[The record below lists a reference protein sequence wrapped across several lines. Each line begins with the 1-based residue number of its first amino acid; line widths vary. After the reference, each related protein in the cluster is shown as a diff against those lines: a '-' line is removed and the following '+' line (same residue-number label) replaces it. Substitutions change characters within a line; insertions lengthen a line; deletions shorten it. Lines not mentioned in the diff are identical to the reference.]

1 MKTSELKKLLKDAV
15 KEAIQE
21 ELRDILL
28 EAVKSS
34 KQPVNESSSHPVNE
48 SYAQPSIAEPRKL
61 TSEERKNMFSGILG
75 DMQKGGVANSAYAG
89 ELQTSGPVDPVNGSL
104 PEGSVGLDKI
114 MGMMGNK

>member
-34 KQPVNESSSHPVNE
+34 KQPVNEASTQQVNE
-48 SYAQPSIAEPRKL
+48 SYAQPVLAEPRKL
-61 TSEERKNMFSGILG
+61 SPEERKNMFSGILG
-75 DMQKGGVANSAYAG
+75 EMQNGGVANSSYAG
-89 ELQTSGPVDPVNGSL
+89 EVKASGPIDPVNGSL
-104 PEGSVGLDKI
+104 PEGSVGLDQI
-114 MGMMGNK
+114 MGLMGNK

>member
-34 KQPVNESSSHPVNE
+34 KQPVNES
-48 SYAQPSIAEPRKL
+48 YAQPVLAEPRKL
-61 TSEERKNMFSGILG
+61 SPEERKNMFSGILG
-75 DMQKGGVANSAYAG
+75 EMQNGGVANSAYAG
-89 ELQTSGPVDPVNGSL
+89 EVKAAGPIDPVNGSL
-104 PEGSVGLDKI
+104 PEGSVGLDQI
-114 MGMMGNK
+114 MGLMGNK